1 MFVLKLIF
9 FHNYSS
15 SLLIIILYNLYKLH
29 SIKYNN
35 KFFYIILYS
44 YTFFYIILLLQNI
57 LQMILDKTSLY
68 NLFFIVQFNN
78 RVNNSLP

>member
-35 KFFYIILYS
+35 KFFY
-44 YTFFYIILLLQNI
+44 YIILLLQNV

>member
-15 SLLIIILYNLYKLH
+15 SLLIIILYNLYKLY

-35 KFFYIILYS
+35 KFFY
-44 YTFFYIILLLQNI
+44 YIILLLQNV

-78 RVNNSLP
+78 RVNNSLS

>member
-15 SLLIIILYNLYKLH
+15 SLLIIILYNLYKLY

-35 KFFYIILYS
+35 KFFY
-44 YTFFYIILLLQNI
+44 YIILLLQNV